1 MRNKRLLII
10 FGILL
15 SLTLLIAV
23 GSAIFSIK
31 TVDAYC
37 YNADDEELIE
47 KVEFCK
53 EELIGKSIFALDEDQ
68 LIDEIQEE
76 VGGIKVVNIERLF
89 PNRVSINF
97 VKLYD
102 YFELAYNGYYYV
114 CGIDGRIL
122 RRQETSSGSSV
133 IKIKLNLT
141 DAPSVGETFA
151 TSNRFSALQD
161 IITMLERLNF
171 RDTNAPALIESID
184 LAYTDTAIYVKTR
197 AGVLIKLIHDDNAG
211 EKLRKA
217 LSLYTAKP
225 EYRTSGMIIAVNTD
239 EVFYSPENDKIY
251 EENNL

>member
-10 FGILL
+10 FCILL

-23 GSAIFSIK
+23 GSAIFSVK
-31 TVDAYC
+31 TVNAYC
-37 YNADDEELIE
+37 YNADDEQLLERVE
-47 KVEFCK
+47 KSK
-53 EELIGKSIFALDEDQ
+53 DKLIGKSIFALDENDIIAQ
-68 LIDEIQEE
+68 IEDEI
-76 VGGIKVVNIERLF
+76 GGIKVVNIERLF

-97 VKLYD
+97 VKLFD
-102 YFELAYNGYYYV
+102 YFEVNYSGIYYV
-114 CGIDGRIL
+114 CGIDGKIL
-122 RRQETSSGSSV
+122 RQQDQSGGDNV

-141 DAPSVGETFA
+141 QKPEVGETFA
-151 TSNRFSALQD
+151 TAERFSALQD
-161 IITMLERLNF
+161 IISMLEQLNF

-184 LAYTDTAIYVKTR
+184 LAYSNSAIYVKTR

-239 EVFYSPENDKIY
+239 EVFYSPENDTIY
-251 EENNL
+251 EESNL